1 MPENNRE
8 DLVKY
13 RLESAEERLQSA
25 KILLDAKS
33 LKDSVGRSYYSMFTA
48 VRALLARDGVDFSKH
63 AGVIS
68 YFQKEYVKTGKF
80 DTKYSKYLSQAFQIR
95 NNTDYADFYIVS
107 EKDAAEQYEKAKSFN
122 EAIQKYLMPEE
133 SDSK

>member
-107 EKDAAEQYEKAKSFN
+107 EKDAAEQYEKAKSFI
-122 EAIQKYLMPEE
+122 EAIQKYLIPEE
-133 SDSK
+133 SDNK